1 MAPMMLPVL
10 FFLPS
15 PTWGEGLG
23 ERAGACRPS
32 HTLALEL
39 TENSRPLPNPLP
51 RWERE
56 LLQLRLLN
64 LLLQIP
70 IQKLNHMD
78 EHPKPF
84 VLGLAVEEAV
94 VDLLQD
100 HHQSENAVD
109 RVEVEVGHAQ
119 A

>member
-15 PTWGEGLG
+15 PSWGEGPG

-32 HTLALEL
+32 HNLALEL
-39 TENSRPLPNPLP
+39 TENSRPLPVSLSPGGRGN
-51 RWERE
+51 
-56 LLQLRLLN
+56 QSKLRLLN
-64 LLLQIP
+64 LLFQIP

-100 HHQSENAVD
+100 HHQSENAVHG
-109 RVEVEVGHAQ
+109 VEV
-119 A
+119 